1 MPLMP
6 ALPLRRFIASGLGG
20 GLVPR
25 RLWGSDAGAG
35 TVGAAV
41 AAGVAL
47 LLWPLPPAV
56 HLAATAGAVALSLW
70 APRPFLATDQDD
82 PQWVAIDEVAGAL
95 LALTGLRGLPWIV
108 AWFAFR
114 AADIWKRLPG
124 VAAAERLPG
133 SLGVTADDLVAGAYA
148 LGAGWLLTWV
158 T

>member
-1 MPLMP
+1 MPVTP
-6 ALPLRRFIASGLGG
+6 GSPLRRVIASGLGA

-47 LLWPLPPAV
+47 VLWPLPVAV
-56 HLAATAGAVALSLW
+56 HLAATAGAVTLSLW
-70 APRPFLATDQDD
+70 APRPFLATDQD

-133 SLGVTADDLVAGAYA
+133 SLGVTADDLVAGVYA
-148 LGAGWLLTWV
+148 LGAGWLLTWL